1 MANCREAT
9 KGSHSTDGRNH
20 DVKDNDSSHT
30 QLMKYEVQ
38 GQSRQNNNGA
48 K

>member
-1 MANCREAT
+1 MAICREAT
-9 KGSHSTDGRNH
+9 KGSQSTHERND

-38 GQSRQNNNGA
+38 GQSRQNNGA